1 MQSVGYNISQ
11 KWLNMVF
18 WVTAIM
24 SFVVIAIRSYIVPV
38 HHDEAATFY
47 FYIETGD
54 YLPFMAHID
63 ANNHVLNSFASFV
76 CFKLFG
82 DNPFSLR
89 LPNTLSFLVLVFG
102 TWRLFKTL
110 HTPFS
115 KLMLIGGIL
124 LSFHFHTFFSTARGY
139 GLSMAL
145 MIFSVSYFLTYL
157 RTFSLVELVLCVLSF
172 QLAISSNLVLIMVI
186 MPFIGILVLNQFFHK
201 QLNWKTI
208 LIHLINFGLIYY
220 WVKFSFFLQDNNALY
235 YGDGLSYYK
244 TTYLSLVKLLSGY
257 SEKWIAIMGSGVL
270 ILTMLFAVY
279 KSFVLKFN
287 LKKIVNN
294 HFLVITIILGSLIIG
309 FYALKKMMGVNY
321 PEDRTGLFFYVLF
334 VLMIVYAIDHLTEIK
349 YMKPISL
356 MVIVLFVVHY
366 SMALNFRKH
375 SLVNYETIPQAF
387 YDYLVKEQHQR
398 KERITIAGHRVRELF
413 YAFDNYQNGGE
424 LNLMDDSDFL
434 HMNADYAIALKN
446 EKGYY
451 QNYYDEVMTEPDW
464 NFVLLKRRF
473 PITRK
478 ETLNLNLDL
487 KIEGQNEFYDIYK
500 IIKDTVI
507 ENHLPIM
514 VEFDFKIVNRDVPNR
529 SWLVMQLDSNS
540 QGGHY
545 YYKRIPLNWLRYKWD
560 EQKRYTYSLSSG
572 SIHKNLQNISFYVY
586 NFQKQNIN
594 IHVLGLRLYELHGK
608 GIEVVSKVVN

>member
-1 MQSVGYNISQ
+1 MQNTRAYFSD
-11 KWLNMVF
+11 KWINYFF
-18 WVTAIM
+18 WIIAVM
-24 SFVVIAIRSYIVPV
+24 SFCIIAIRSYTVPV

-63 ANNHVLNSFASFV
+63 ANNHVLNSFSSFV

-82 DNPFSLR
+82 DSPFSLR
-89 LPNTLSFLVLVFG
+89 LPNTLSFLILIIG
-102 TWRLFKTL
+102 AWRIFKTL
-110 HTPFS
+110 HALPS
-115 KLMLIGGIL
+115 KCILIGGL
-124 LSFHFHTFFSTARGY
+124 LLTFHFHTFFSTARGY

-145 MIFSVSYFLTYL
+145 LIFSISYFISYL
-157 RTFSLVELVLCVLSF
+157 KSFSLSEFILCFFSF

-186 MPFIGILVLNQFFHK
+186 LPFIGILMFSQFINNQFSWKVLLIHVLN
-201 QLNWKTI
+201 L
-208 LIHLINFGLIYY
+208 GLIYY

-257 SEKWIAIMGSGVL
+257 SEKWMAVSGSIILVLAMLWAIYKTLKLKFDFKQIVSDNFILLSVILASL
-270 ILTMLFAVY
+270 IL
-279 KSFVLKFN
+279 
-287 LKKIVNN
+287 
-294 HFLVITIILGSLIIG
+294 G
-309 FYALKKMMGVNY
+309 FYALKKLMGVNY
-321 PEDRTGLFFYVLF
+321 PEDRTGLFFYVLY
-334 VLMIVYAIDHLTEIK
+334 VLSIVYALEDFFRTK
-349 YMKPISL
+349 AAKFFSF
-356 MVIVLFVVHY
+356 MVLGLFITHYVL
-366 SMALNFRKH
+366 ALNFRKH
-375 SLVNYETIPQAF
+375 SLVNYETIPQSF
-387 YDYLVKEQHQR
+387 YNYLVNEQHQR

-451 QNYYDEVMTEPDW
+451 QNFYEEVMEEPDW

-478 ETLNLNLDL
+478 QTLDLKLDL
-487 KIEGQNEFYDIYK
+487 KIEGQDEFYDIYK
-500 IIKDTVI
+500 VIKDTLI
-507 ENHLPIM
+507 QNHLPIM
-514 VEFDFKIVNRDVPNR
+514 VEFDFKIVNSDVPNR
-529 SWLVMQLDSNS
+529 SWLVMQLDTNT

-560 EQKRYTYSLSSG
+560 EQKLYTYSLSSG
-572 SIHKNLQNISFYVY
+572 SIHKNLQNMSFYVY
-586 NFQKQNIN
+586 NFQKQNIS

-608 GIEVVSKVVN
+608 GVDVVSKVIN